1 MRKKFVVSVEK
12 EMAGRC
18 YFPDFPMFIFTP
30 DRLPNCAAPILARIT
45 FRLVQTDLLLN
56 HLVRT
61 GLMNIPIYN
70 YNV

>member
-30 DRLPNCAAPILARIT
+30 DRLPNCAAPILARVT
-45 FRLVQTDLLLN
+45 FDSMNFVQTDESCYSL
-56 HLVRT
+56 RQ
-61 GLMNIPIYN
+61 
-70 YNV
+70 